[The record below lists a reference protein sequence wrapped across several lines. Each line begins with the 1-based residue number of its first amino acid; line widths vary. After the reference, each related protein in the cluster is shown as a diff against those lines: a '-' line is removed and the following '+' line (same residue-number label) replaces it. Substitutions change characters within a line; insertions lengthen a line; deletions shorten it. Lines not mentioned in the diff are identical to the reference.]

1 MGTSIQVKVN
11 IDTKEAIELIKKIAL
26 GSYGVAAISLKSDL
40 SANSINQTKKGK
52 KEDAIFV
59 TVNKDQGFSA
69 DVYLVVST
77 GVKITE
83 IISETQKAILFGLK
97 KKYKT
102 LVKSVNV
109 YAENVSSSLQ

>member
-1 MGTSIQVKVN
+1 MGTNIQVKVN
-11 IDTKEAIELIKKIAL
+11 INTKEIVDLVKTIAL
-26 GSYGVAAISLKSDL
+26 GSYGVAAISSKSEL

-59 TVNKDQGFSA
+59 RENKDQGFSV

-83 IISETQKAILFGLK
+83 IISEAQKAILFGLK
-97 KKYKT
+97 KKYKEIVRT
-102 LVKSVNV
+102 VNV
-109 YAENVSSSLQ
+109 YAENVSSSLE